1 MTRMGAA
8 MAVVAILCVIAVSGG
23 ACTRKEAP
31 ELQPAAPPPPPPPPP
46 PAPPVVRD
54 AASDVGDAA
63 ADAPVDAHRGGGKR
77 SASPPA
83 AGGGGGGITVEG
95 SLAHGG
101 GDKVVREAQG
111 KLRACVGPGRKG
123 RVSFNMTV
131 DDRGHVT
138 VVNIPTSTL
147 PGGSEVET
155 CMVHVLRDLRFPRS
169 GGESTLSFQ
178 MSFAR

>member
-1 MTRMGAA
+1 MVG
-8 MAVVAILCVIAVSGG
+8 ILCVIAVSGG
-23 ACTRKEAP
+23 GCTRKEAP
-31 ELQPAAPPPPPPPPP
+31 ELQPAAAPAPPPPPPPTP
-46 PAPPVVRD
+46 PAVRD

-63 ADAPVDAHRGGGKR
+63 VDAPVDTHRGSGKR
-77 SASPPA
+77 PAAPP
-83 AGGGGGGITVEG
+83 AGGGGGGIKVEG

-111 KLRACVGPGRKG
+111 KLRECFEQANPKGSGRKG